1 MWKVAY
7 ELIKDYGAFGVGLI
21 QLGIIYYFGW
31 KLFTN
36 HLKHIQ
42 DQVVSNGRKISGV
55 SGKLTKTNREV
66 GKLSERV
73 AKIEGRCSAMHN
85 KGDK

>member
-1 MWKVAY
+1 MLKLFY
-7 ELIKDYGAFGVGLI
+7 EIIKDYGAFGVSIVQFGVI
-21 QLGIIYYFGW
+21 CYFGW

-55 SGKLTKTNREV
+55 SGKLTKTNLTV
-66 GKLSERV
+66 VKLTERV
-73 AKIEGRCSAMHN
+73 ATMEGRCSAMHN
-85 KGDK
+85 KK